1 MSPPFLQ
8 RRPNS
13 HQEERAPSI
22 HMLMGSEKIGK
33 PIIPSVFKKIV
44 PANIK
49 APPMTE
55 RILCEK

>member
-1 MSPPFLQ
+1 
-8 RRPNS
+8 
-13 HQEERAPSI
+13 
-22 HMLMGSEKIGK
+22 MGSEKIGK